1 MDIIA
6 RNPLLFS
13 VKCLIFFIITLLI
26 LLCFVI
32 TVDIAGAR
40 EVYII
45 LKNGSQKLRCLFIMA
60 TPKVNRNSFYLG

>member
-6 RNPLLFS
+6 RKPLFFS

-45 LKNGSQKLRCLFIMA
+45 LKNGPQKIKMYIGHLESKR
-60 TPKVNRNSFYLG
+60 KDKKSR

>member
-1 MDIIA
+1 
-6 RNPLLFS
+6 LLVS
-13 VKCLIFFIITLLI
+13 GSFFLIITLLI

-45 LKNGSQKLRCLFIMA
+45 LKNDSQKLRCTLDILSQNVK
-60 TPKVNRNSFYLG
+60 TTTQDVGKKYKVCLME